1 MHNLLFP
8 CRLGEVCAHVAALL
22 FKVELLVSSGF
33 ARSTT
38 SQLCEWNNKFRE
50 SVEPTRVRD
59 LNIVKHRHGKVSK
72 GVNRKRSA
80 AQAPK
85 AKFPGILD
93 SLYSVLPNAAVF
105 TAFSKYATLGEE
117 TDSADEGEIATELPE
132 SLYEMYDKTWETLN
146 QSAREE
152 KIDSLL
158 KMRMSHSDVAQIEE
172 KTRVQR
178 KCLLWFQQR
187 CGRITGSVFSKVVK
201 CKSESSAAR
210 LAGNIAQSPLVLYET
225 RHRKTVAMKHG
236 IEHEETARQQ
246 YVQYQRQHHMD
257 FKCRDAGLFICEEF
271 QFIAA
276 SPDGIVECSCC
287 GRGVLEIKC
296 PYKYRDVPINEIS
309 EKGFYLDENRRLKD
323 SHEYMFQVQAEMAS
337 ANVNYCDFVCW
348 SKKGFI
354 VLRILRDRDFLAKHM
369 SVLKTFLRQ
378 AVLPQLLSRKSTQN
392 V

>member
-1 MHNLLFP
+1 MRSYRSLKAYGLAMEGHVHKVLISDLSMECCFLKAEVTP
-8 CRLGEVCAHVAALL
+8 SQRTTAKPYETWALVCGDGSVHTAHCTCMAGLGEVCAHVAALL

-201 CKSESSAAR
+201 FGTAKEK
-210 LAGNIAQSPLVLYET
+210 PVVLVET
-225 RHRKTVAMKHG
+225 QPGAYT
-236 IEHEETARQQ
+236 TLQ
-246 YVQYQRQHHMD
+246 
-257 FKCRDAGLFICEEF
+257 GLN
-271 QFIAA
+271 AKGGD
-276 SPDGIVECSCC
+276 PD
-287 GRGVLEIKC
+287 
-296 PYKYRDVPINEIS
+296 
-309 EKGFYLDENRRLKD
+309 
-323 SHEYMFQVQAEMAS
+323 
-337 ANVNYCDFVCW
+337 
-348 SKKGFI
+348 
-354 VLRILRDRDFLAKHM
+354 
-369 SVLKTFLRQ
+369 
-378 AVLPQLLSRKSTQN
+378 
-392 V
+392 